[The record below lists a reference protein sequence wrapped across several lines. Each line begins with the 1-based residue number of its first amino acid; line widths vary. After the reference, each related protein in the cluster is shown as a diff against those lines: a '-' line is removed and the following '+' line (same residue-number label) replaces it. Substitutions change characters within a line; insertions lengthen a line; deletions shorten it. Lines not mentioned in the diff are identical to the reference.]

1 MPLHLTGNCSCKAG
15 VSTKRMGGNWILAA
29 FFAVFGIPALIVGA
43 TMLARRIAS
52 ITRGRLIEAEVV
64 RFDTHRLP
72 AAVKRAPQQQGSV
85 AKSTVTPHVR
95 YTAEDGTEMTAK
107 YDQQVTRKVWTKHP
121 IGSLMPVRID
131 PRRPHVAYDP
141 SAGSM
146 FVFPGLL
153 LFAGLLMTLLALGI
167 AFGAPSGQ

>member
-1 MPLHLTGNCSCKAG
+1 
-15 VSTKRMGGNWILAA
+15 
-29 FFAVFGIPALIVGA
+29 
-43 TMLARRIAS
+43 MLARRIAS